1 MSSRAPVPPG
11 PARATPG
18 GVSRWLVPT
27 AVVLVVVILV
37 AVVLALREDPNHADD
52 DGDGAAAAAASQPET
67 ATEPPPGAP
76 PGAPTR
82 IEGPPEIDLATIER
96 RDPDDVL
103 ALGPV
108 DAPVTLVVFS
118 DYQCTYCARW
128 SEDTFPVVLEYV
140 AAGDLRLEWRDVNIF
155 GEDSERAARAVY
167 AAALQG
173 AFLEYHDALF
183 PDGEPRPTAQLT
195 DAALGDLAGELG
207 LDTTRFAADV
217 TSPETVAEVTR
228 NADLGVELG
237 TFSTPS
243 FLVGGEPIVGAQPTE
258 VFVTAIDSALAASRA
273 G

>member
-1 MSSRAPVPPG
+1 MSTRAPVPPG
-11 PARATPG
+11 PARTSPG
-18 GVSRWLVPT
+18 TLSRWLVPGV
-27 AVVLVVVILV
+27 VVLVVVVLV
-37 AVVLALREDPNHADD
+37 AVVLALREDPNRAAD
-52 DGDGAAAAAASQPET
+52 DGAAAAVAQPDT
-67 ATEPPPGAP
+67 PVEPPPGAP

-82 IEGPPEIDLATIER
+82 IEGPPEIDLATVER
-96 RDPDDVL
+96 RDAEDVL

-140 AAGDLRLEWRDVNIF
+140 AAGDLRVEWRDVNIF
-155 GEDSERAARAVY
+155 GEDSERAARAAY

-173 AFLEYHDALF
+173 AFVEYHDALF
-183 PDGEPRPTAQLT
+183 PGGEPRPPTQLT
-195 DAALGDLAGELG
+195 DAALSDLAGELG
-207 LDTTRFAADV
+207 LDTARFDADV
-217 TSPETVAEVTR
+217 ASPETVAEVTR
-228 NADLGVELG
+228 NAELGVELG

-258 VFVTAIDSALAASRA
+258 VFVTAIDAALAASQA